1 MRSLITLPRYFCRPR
16 LAGIVL
22 LSVFAG
28 SLWPAGI
35 DQSRYLEDVK
45 YLASEELKGRGTGT
59 PELEKAAQYLAGEF
73 RKLGL
78 LAVAGT
84 NLFQPFRVTTN
95 ARLGPKNHFQAREDG
110 RKYSLKFEE
119 DFRPFNFSSTG
130 TVAAGLVFAG
140 YGITAREY
148 DYDDYQGLDAKGKF
162 VVLMRHEPQENDE
175 KSVFAGRVLTEH
187 SQFASKASNAK
198 AHGAAGVILVN
209 DTENHSGDSDELEKF
224 ARTVGPNNAGIPFV
238 QVKTEVLAKWL
249 GAAGKDLKDLQG
261 SIDKD
266 LKPQSFAFP
275 ETLRVELEVDI
286 QRDLKTV
293 ENVAAYLAGETDE
306 YVIVGAHYDHV
317 GLGEQ
322 FSMAPSM
329 AGTPHPGADDNASG
343 TAGVLELARY
353 FAARPKN
360 RRGILFL
367 CFAGEELGLLGS
379 SFYVNNPVLQLDKA
393 VAMLNLDMIG
403 RIREGKVYVGGAGT
417 GSTLKT
423 ILDEVI
429 PRHELKIDYTDQ
441 TGYGSSDHTSFTT
454 KQVPV
459 LFFFSGLHADYHRP
473 SDTWDKIEAGEAAKL
488 LRFVA
493 DVTLKLAGSDGRPQF
508 VRLAPPR
515 PPGGMGGGGAGYGA
529 YFGSVPD
536 FSEVPEGFRFA
547 DVREGSPA
555 ARAGLKAGDIL
566 FEFDGKPVQNLH
578 DFTYALRS
586 RKPGEEVAVKVRRGD
601 RVVETKVLL
610 EKRN

>member
-1 MRSLITLPRYFCRPR
+1 
-16 LAGIVL
+16 
-22 LSVFAG
+22 
-28 SLWPAGI
+28 
-35 DQSRYLEDVK
+35 
-45 YLASEELKGRGTGT
+45 
-59 PELEKAAQYLAGEF
+59 
-73 RKLGL
+73 
-78 LAVAGT
+78 
-84 NLFQPFRVTTN
+84 
-95 ARLGPKNHFQAREDG
+95 
-110 RKYSLKFEE
+110 
-119 DFRPFNFSSTG
+119 
-130 TVAAGLVFAG
+130 
-140 YGITAREY
+140 
-148 DYDDYQGLDAKGKF
+148 
-162 VVLMRHEPQENDE
+162 
-175 KSVFAGRVLTEH
+175 
-187 SQFASKASNAK
+187 
-198 AHGAAGVILVN
+198 
-209 DTENHSGDSDELEKF
+209 
-224 ARTVGPNNAGIPFV
+224 
-238 QVKTEVLAKWL
+238 
-249 GAAGKDLKDLQG
+249 
-261 SIDKD
+261 
-266 LKPQSFAFP
+266 
-275 ETLRVELEVDI
+275 
-286 QRDLKTV
+286 
-293 ENVAAYLAGETDE
+293 
-306 YVIVGAHYDHV
+306 
-317 GLGEQ
+317 
-322 FSMAPSM
+322 MAPSM

-353 FAARPKN
+353 FAAQPKN

-536 FSEVPEGFRFA
+536 FSEVPEGFRRPKRGSRPETSCSNSTA
-547 DVREGSPA
+547 NRSRICTTSPMPCAPASPA
-555 ARAGLKAGDIL
+555 R
-566 FEFDGKPVQNLH
+566 
-578 DFTYALRS
+578 RS
-586 RKPGEEVAVKVRRGD
+586 RSKSAAATVSWKRKCCSKNGTKASANLLVSNGRLGKVEACNLD
-601 RVVETKVLL
+601 
-610 EKRN
+610 